1 MGVAVHSLLGCL
13 GCAYPRLGVCRMNPV
28 AETYA
33 RIMERRKGGK
43 RLPIEGNERQ
53 VAPTGTGEAVR
64 LITSPEDLHTV
75 SDRPLTTA
83 RSAA

>member
-1 MGVAVHSLLGCL
+1 
-13 GCAYPRLGVCRMNPV
+13 MNPV

-64 LITSPEDLHTV
+64 LITGPEDLHPALN
-75 SDRPLTTA
+75 RPLTTT